1 MKPVYRLLSVVAL
14 GVAFISTFAL
24 QDVCAQQPSSTAD
37 AQRFASVFSSIAER
51 ISPSVVQLEVAVR
64 DDSANVFRWFR
75 GGPSVSHPIRRGLGS
90 GVVISP
96 TGHIVTNNH
105 VIEGAVA
112 ISVRLHDGRLLMASL
127 VGRDVATDIA
137 VVKVDATGLR
147 PLQLADSD
155 AAKVGEWV
163 LAIGS
168 PFGLGYTVTTGVLS
182 AKGRGGLG
190 VNSVEDYLQ
199 TDASI
204 NPGNSGG
211 PLVNLD
217 GNVIGINTIIAG
229 RGQGIGFAVASNMAK
244 LVAEQLIKGGR
255 VQRATMG
262 AGAQDLT
269 PEIAALMN
277 VAAGSGALVNQV
289 APDGPAHAARMQVGD
304 IITAIGGKPVR
315 DSQDLMREVLM
326 HPIGAKVRLEVMRDG
341 KRYATEIT
349 LAERRETPPPPLPMQ
364 NPSAGGIS
372 FGLSLRDIAYG
383 ASRNSDQRPPMVA
396 QVVQVLPG
404 SGADLAGLQA
414 GDIIMQAD
422 GKLMPNSADVAAAAQ
437 DGRVLLLV
445 RRGQDTF
452 YAALKR

>member
-1 MKPVYRLLSVVAL
+1 MKRAYCLFAMVSL
-14 GVAFISTFAL
+14 GVAMTTLAT
-24 QDVCAQQPSSTAD
+24 QEACAQQASSAAD
-37 AQRFASVFSSIAER
+37 AQRFASIFSSVAER

-64 DDSANVFRWFR
+64 DDSMNVFRWFR
-75 GGPSVSHPIRRGLGS
+75 GGTGTANSIRRGLGS

-96 TGHIVTNNH
+96 TGHVLTNNH
-105 VIEGAVA
+105 VIEGAIA
-112 ISVRLHDGRLLMASL
+112 ISVRLHDGRLLAASL

-137 VVKVDATGLR
+137 VIKVNATGLR

-163 LAIGS
+163 MAIGS

-217 GNVIGINTIIAG
+217 GNVIGINTLIAG

-244 LVAEQLIKGGR
+244 HVAEQLIKTGK
-255 VQRATMG
+255 VQRASIG
-262 AGAQDLT
+262 IGAQDLT
-269 PEIAALMN
+269 PEIADLMN
-277 VAAGSGALVNQV
+277 VPAGVGALVNQV
-289 APDGPAHAARMQVGD
+289 MPNGPAQAARIQAGD
-304 IITAIGGKPVR
+304 IVIAVDGKPVR

-326 HPIGAKVRLEVMRDG
+326 RPVGAKARLELMRAG
-341 KRYATEIT
+341 TRYATEVALT
-349 LAERRETPPPPLPMQ
+349 ERQESPPPLLPMQ
-364 NPSAGGIS
+364 NLSTGGVS
-372 FGLSLRDIAYG
+372 FGLALRDVPHSQA
-383 ASRNSDQRPPMVA
+383 ASSDQSPPMVA
-396 QVVQVLPG
+396 KVVQIVPG
-404 SGADLAGLQA
+404 SQADLAGLRV
-414 GDIIMQAD
+414 GDLIVQAD
-422 GKLMPNSADVAAAAQ
+422 AKAMPTTAAVSEAAQ

-445 RRGQDTF
+445 RRGQETF